1 MALQSMTGF
10 SREDHTSSFGS
21 WVWELRSVNGK
32 GLDIRLRLPNGMEE
46 LDAEVRK
53 VIGASLKRGNVQA
66 SLQFQKSADA
76 EKPIVNEKLAQELWD
91 VAEKLQRQFG
101 GDMPSISELMGIR
114 GVVEIEETDLSDED
128 RAARKVELLD
138 SLKRAVEE
146 LVSVR
151 EKEGAAIADVL
162 VQQVA
167 KIEELRI
174 GIDANEARSEA
185 NIRARLAAQV
195 KQLIDASSGLDEQR
209 LHQEAVILAA
219 KADLQEE
226 IDRLAVHVA
235 SANEMLAGKGPIG
248 RKMDFLAQEFNRECN
263 TICSKSN
270 DAGVTT
276 LGLDMKIV
284 IDQFREQIQ
293 NME

>member
-10 SREDHTSSFGS
+10 ARVDASSESGN
-21 WVWELRSVNGK
+21 WTWELRSVNGK
-32 GLDIRLRLPNGMEE
+32 GLDIRTRLPNGMED
-46 LDAEVRK
+46 LDAELRK
-53 VIGASLKRGNVQA
+53 LIGASLKRGNISV
-66 SLQFQKSADA
+66 SLQFQKLSND
-76 EKPIVNEKLAQELWD
+76 ETLIVNEQLAENLWAA
-91 VAEKLQRQFG
+91 AETLRSKFG
-101 GDMPSISELMGIR
+101 GEMPSIAELMNMR
-114 GVVEIEETDLSDED
+114 GVVEIVDAEPDE
-128 RAARKVELLD
+128 ARKAKRKSDILASLREAVSEL
-138 SLKRAVEE
+138 AQ
-146 LVSVR
+146 VR
-151 EKEGAAIADVL
+151 EHEGEAISEVL
-162 VQQVA
+162 KDQVT
-167 KIEELRI
+167 KIEALRV
-174 GIDANEARSEA
+174 GIDQNEARSES
-185 NIRARLAAQV
+185 NIREKLSFQV
-195 KQLIDASSGLDEQR
+195 KQLVDAGSGLDEQR
-209 LHQEAVILAA
+209 IHQEAAILAT

-235 SANEMLAGKGPIG
+235 SARQMLSGNGPIG

>member
-10 SREDHTSSFGS
+10 ARVDASSESGN
-21 WVWELRSVNGK
+21 WTWELRSVNGK
-32 GLDIRLRLPNGMEE
+32 GLDIRTRLPNGMED
-46 LDAEVRK
+46 LDAELRK
-53 VIGASLKRGNVQA
+53 LIGASLKRGNISV
-66 SLQFQKSADA
+66 SLQFQKLSND
-76 EKPIVNEKLAQELWD
+76 ETLIVNEQLAENLWAA
-91 VAEKLQRQFG
+91 AETLRSKFG
-101 GDMPSISELMGIR
+101 GEMPSIAELMNMR
-114 GVVEIEETDLSDED
+114 GVVEIVDAEPDE
-128 RAARKVELLD
+128 ARKAKRKSDILASLREAVSEL
-138 SLKRAVEE
+138 AQ
-146 LVSVR
+146 VR
-151 EKEGAAIADVL
+151 EHEGEAISEVL
-162 VQQVA
+162 KDQVT
-167 KIEELRI
+167 KIEALRV
-174 GIDANEARSEA
+174 GIDQNEARSES
-185 NIRARLAAQV
+185 NIREKLSFQV
-195 KQLIDASSGLDEQR
+195 KQLVDAGSGLDEQR
-209 LHQEAVILAA
+209 IHHEAAILAT

-235 SANEMLAGKGPIG
+235 SARQMLSGNGPIG

>member
-10 SREDHTSSFGS
+10 ARVDASSESGN
-21 WVWELRSVNGK
+21 WTWELRSVNGK
-32 GLDIRLRLPNGMEE
+32 GLDIRTRLPNGMED
-46 LDAEVRK
+46 LDAELRK
-53 VIGASLKRGNVQA
+53 LIGAFLKRGNVSV
-66 SLQFQKSADA
+66 SLQFQKSSDD
-76 EKPIVNEKLAQELWD
+76 EMPIVNEQLAENLWTA
-91 VAEKLQRQFG
+91 AETLKSKFG
-101 GDMPSISELMGIR
+101 GQMPSIAELMSMR
-114 GVVEIEETDLSDED
+114 GVVDIVEAEPDEAKKAKRKSDILASLRE
-128 RAARKVELLD
+128 AVSEL
-138 SLKRAVEE
+138 AQ
-146 LVSVR
+146 VR
-151 EKEGAAIADVL
+151 EREGEAISSVL
-162 VQQVA
+162 KDQVTQ
-167 KIEELRI
+167 IESLRV
-174 GIDANEARSEA
+174 GIDQNEARSEA
-185 NIRARLAAQV
+185 NIRDKLSLQV
-195 KQLIDASSGLDEQR
+195 KQLVDASSGLDEQR
-209 LHQEAVILAA
+209 IHQEAAILAT

-235 SANEMLAGKGPIG
+235 SAREMLSGNGPIG

>member
-10 SREDHTSSFGS
+10 AREDESSGFGT
-21 WVWELRSVNGK
+21 WTWELRSVNGK
-32 GLDIRLRLPNGMEE
+32 GLDIRLRLPHGMEE
-46 LDAEVRK
+46 LDSEVRK
-53 VIGASLKRGNVQA
+53 RIGASLKRGNLQA
-66 SLQFQKSADA
+66 SLQYQKSADA
-76 EKPIVNEKLAQELWD
+76 ETPVVNETLAQDLWQA
-91 VAEKLQRQFG
+91 AEKLQTRFG
-101 GDMPSISELMGIR
+101 GDMPSIAELMAMR
-114 GVVEIEETDLSDED
+114 GVVEIEESDLSDED
-128 RAARKVELLD
+128 RSARKEELLG
-138 SLKRAVEE
+138 SLERAVKE

-151 EKEGAAIADVL
+151 ESEGKAVAVVL
-162 VQQVA
+162 MQQVE
-167 KIEELRI
+167 KIEELREKI
-174 GIDANEARSEA
+174 NSNDARSETS
-185 NIRARLAAQV
+185 IRAKLAAQV
-195 KQLIDASSGLDEQR
+195 QQLLDASSGLDEHR
-209 LHQEAVILAA
+209 LHQEAVVMAA

-235 SANEMLAGKGPIG
+235 SARQMLGGEGPIG

-270 DAGVTT
+270 DAGITT